1 MRLKGIFILG
11 FNDKSEAYIETQ
23 FPSNN
28 CEFLGITSEF
38 LKGLVKIHM
47 DKKMEPHFAEVL
59 LDTDV
64 NVASFYSGFSFRH
77 YVGKPNF
84 AICVFLSQENVS
96 NTELEGRLRR
106 IAHELLP
113 KREALN
119 FDDILGQYY
128 DMLKKDELST
138 YWEEIIEVETSVVEV
153 EVNKNEGEEQGKSLN
168 EVVEKSEKKVQDIK
182 GENLLL
188 SNEYEEIKNKNREL
202 EDLLEEKKRKIREL
216 TRKYTEVVS
225 ENTKFEEEIQSLKS
239 EISEQYIKLEKWS
252 QQMADMNQN
261 NAKLI
266 NDLKI
271 LNQKIYERDEFVKE
285 KEKRIEVLSNKLTGA
300 EELEGEAE
308 KVLQEKEDMKNIN
321 RGLSSELEKSEYTR
335 KRLLSEIDKL
345 KNQNSVQIEKLENQ
359 NSVYID
365 SITTLKLDMKNLKN
379 EVKTKEN
386 EKETIKDQILDLKK
400 EIKILRRERDH
411 YRKIVKEKSLL

>member
-1 MRLKGIFILG
+1 MRLKGIIVLG
-11 FNDKSEAYIETQ
+11 FNEKSELHIETQ
-23 FPSNN
+23 FPSNI

-38 LKGLVKIHM
+38 LKRLVSAHM
-47 DKKMEPHFAEVL
+47 DKKMEPHFVEIL
-59 LDTDV
+59 LDNDV
-64 NVASFYSGFSFRH
+64 SVASFYSGFSFRH

-84 AICVFLSQENVS
+84 AICIFLSQEDVS

-106 IAHELLP
+106 IAYELLP

-138 YWEEIIEVETSVVEV
+138 YWEEIIEGETSVVETNKTV
-153 EVNKNEGEEQGKSLN
+153 GEKQVKSVNEAID
-168 EVVEKSEKKVQDIK
+168 KSETRIQEEAK
-182 GENLLL
+182 ENPLMG
-188 SNEYEEIKNKNREL
+188 NDYDEIKNKNSEL
-202 EDLLEEKKRKIREL
+202 EDLLEEKKSKIREL

-225 ENTKFEEEIQSLKS
+225 ENTTYEEEIQSLKN

-252 QQMADMNQN
+252 QQMADLNQN

-266 NDLKI
+266 DDLKI
-271 LNQKIYERDEFVKE
+271 LNQNIFERIEFIKE
-285 KEKRIEVLSNKLTGA
+285 KEKRIELLSNKLTGA
-300 EELEGEAE
+300 EELEVEAE

-321 RGLSSELEKSEYTR
+321 LSLNSELEKSEDTQ
-335 KRLLSEIDKL
+335 KRLLGEIDKL
-345 KNQNSVQIEKLENQ
+345 KAQNSVH
-359 NSVYID
+359 ID
-365 SITTLKLDMKNLKN
+365 SITTLKLNMKNLKS
-379 EVKTKEN
+379 ESKTKDN
-386 EKETIKDQILDLKK
+386 EKESIKDQMLDLKK

>member
-1 MRLKGIFILG
+1 LKGIFVLG

-23 FPSNN
+23 YPSNI
-28 CEFLGITSEF
+28 CEFLGITSEV
-38 LKGLVKIHM
+38 LKGLIKDHM

-59 LDTDV
+59 LDNDV
-64 NVASFYSGFSFRH
+64 NIASFYSGFSFRH

-84 AICVFLSQENVS
+84 AICIFLSQEDVS

-128 DMLKKDELST
+128 DMLKKNELST
-138 YWEEIIEVETSVVEV
+138 YWEEIIEGETSVIDVS
-153 EVNKNEGEEQGKSLN
+153 KPEGEKQIEMN
-168 EVVEKSEKKVQDIK
+168 EVVDNIEKRNQEDEKEDI
-182 GENLLL
+182 LMA
-188 SNEYEEIKNKNREL
+188 NEYDEIKNKNREL
-202 EDLLEEKKRKIREL
+202 EDLVEEKKSKIREL

-225 ENTKFEEEIQSLKS
+225 ENAKNEEEIQSLKD

-252 QQMADMNQN
+252 QQMADLNQN
-261 NAKLI
+261 NAKLM

-285 KEKRIEVLSNKLTGA
+285 KEKRIEVLSNKLIGA
-300 EELEGEAE
+300 EELEVEAE

-321 RGLSSELEKSEYTR
+321 IGLSTELDKSENTR
-335 KRLLSEIDKL
+335 KSLLNEIDEL
-345 KNQNSVQIEKLENQ
+345 KHQNSVQL
-359 NSVYID
+359 NSN
-365 SITTLKLDMKNLKN
+365 SKTITTLKLDMKKLKS
-379 EVKTKEN
+379 EAETKEN
-386 EKETIKDQILDLKK
+386 EKETFKDQILDLKK
-400 EIKILRRERDH
+400 EIKIMRRERDH
-411 YRKIVKEKSLL
+411 YRKIVKEKDLL

>member
-1 MRLKGIFILG
+1 MRLKGIIVLG
-11 FNDKSEAYIETQ
+11 FNEKSELHIETQ
-23 FPSNN
+23 FPSNI

-38 LKGLVKIHM
+38 LKRLVSAHM
-47 DKKMEPHFAEVL
+47 DKKMEPHFVEVL
-59 LDTDV
+59 LDNDV
-64 NVASFYSGFSFRH
+64 SVASFYSGFSFRH

-84 AICVFLSQENVS
+84 AICIFLSQEDVS

-106 IAHELLP
+106 IAYELLP

-138 YWEEIIEVETSVVEV
+138 YWEEIIEGETSVVETNKTGGEKQV
-153 EVNKNEGEEQGKSLN
+153 KSVNEA
-168 EVVEKSEKKVQDIK
+168 VDKSEARIQEEGK
-182 GENLLL
+182 ENLLMG
-188 SNEYEEIKNKNREL
+188 NDYDEIKNKNSEL
-202 EDLLEEKKRKIREL
+202 EDLLEEKKSKIREL

-225 ENTKFEEEIQSLKS
+225 GNAEHEEEIQSLKD

-252 QQMADMNQN
+252 QQMADLNQN

-266 NDLKI
+266 DDLKI
-271 LNQKIYERDEFVKE
+271 LNQKIFERDEFIKE
-285 KEKRIEVLSNKLTGA
+285 KEKRIETLSNKLTGA
-300 EELEGEAE
+300 EELEVEAE
-308 KVLQEKEDMKNIN
+308 KVLQEKEDMRNIN
-321 RGLSSELEKSEYTR
+321 INLNSELEKSENTQ

-345 KNQNSVQIEKLENQ
+345 KDQNSVH
-359 NSVYID
+359 ID
-365 SITTLKLDMKNLKN
+365 SITTLKLDMKNLKS
-379 EVKTKEN
+379 ESKTKEN

>member
-1 MRLKGIFILG
+1 MRLKGIAVLG
-11 FNDKSEAYIETQ
+11 FNDKSEIHIETQ
-23 FPSNN
+23 FPSNI
-28 CEFLGITSEF
+28 CEFLGVTSEI
-38 LKGLVKIHM
+38 LKGLAKSHM

-59 LDTDV
+59 LNSDV

-84 AICVFLSQENVS
+84 AICIFLSQEDVS

-138 YWEEIIEVETSVVEV
+138 YWEEIIEGETSVVETNKTV
-153 EVNKNEGEEQGKSLN
+153 GEKQVKSVNEAID
-168 EVVEKSEKKVQDIK
+168 KSETRIQEEAK
-182 GENLLL
+182 ENPLIG
-188 SNEYEEIKNKNREL
+188 NDYDEIKNKNSEL
-202 EDLLEEKKRKIREL
+202 EDLLEEKKSKIREL

-225 ENTKFEEEIQSLKS
+225 ENTTYEEEIQSLKN

-252 QQMADMNQN
+252 QQMADLNQN

-266 NDLKI
+266 DDLKI
-271 LNQKIYERDEFVKE
+271 LNQNIFERIEFIKE
-285 KEKRIEVLSNKLTGA
+285 KEKRIELLSNKLTGA
-300 EELEGEAE
+300 EELEVEAE

-321 RGLSSELEKSEYTR
+321 LSLNSELEKSEDTQ
-335 KRLLSEIDKL
+335 KRLLGEIDKL
-345 KNQNSVQIEKLENQ
+345 KAQNSVH
-359 NSVYID
+359 ID
-365 SITTLKLDMKNLKN
+365 SITTLKLNMKNLKS
-379 EVKTKEN
+379 ESKTKDN
-386 EKETIKDQILDLKK
+386 EKESIKDQMLDLKK

>member
-1 MRLKGIFILG
+1 MRLKGIIVLG
-11 FNDKSEAYIETQ
+11 FNEKSEVHIETQ
-23 FPSNN
+23 FPSNI
-28 CEFLGITSEF
+28 CEFLGITSEV
-38 LKGLVKIHM
+38 LKRLVSAHM

-59 LDTDV
+59 LDNDV
-64 NVASFYSGFSFRH
+64 IVASFYSGFSFRH

-84 AICVFLSQENVS
+84 AICIFLSQEDVS

-106 IAHELLP
+106 IAYELLP

-138 YWEEIIEVETSVVEV
+138 YWEEIIEGETSLVETNKTVGKKQVKSV
-153 EVNKNEGEEQGKSLN
+153 NEPIDKSETRIQGEEK
-168 EVVEKSEKKVQDIK
+168 
-182 GENLLL
+182 ENLLMG
-188 SNEYEEIKNKNREL
+188 NDFDEIKNKNSEL
-202 EDLLEEKKRKIREL
+202 EDLLEEKKSKIREL

-225 ENTKFEEEIQSLKS
+225 ENTTYEEEIQSLKD

-252 QQMADMNQN
+252 QQMADLNQN

-266 NDLKI
+266 DDLKI
-271 LNQKIYERDEFVKE
+271 LNQKIFERDEFIKE
-285 KEKRIEVLSNKLTGA
+285 KEKRIEVISNKLTGA
-300 EELEGEAE
+300 EELEVEAE
-308 KVLQEKEDMKNIN
+308 KVLQEKEDMRNIN
-321 RGLSSELEKSEYTR
+321 INLNSELEKSENTQ

-345 KNQNSVQIEKLENQ
+345 KDQ

-365 SITTLKLDMKNLKN
+365 SITTLKLDMKNLKS
-379 EVKTKEN
+379 ESKTKDN
-386 EKETIKDQILDLKK
+386 EKETIKDQILDFKK

>member
-1 MRLKGIFILG
+1 MRLKGIIVLG
-11 FNDKSEAYIETQ
+11 FNEKSELHIETQ
-23 FPSNN
+23 FPSNI

-38 LKGLVKIHM
+38 LKRLVSAHM
-47 DKKMEPHFAEVL
+47 DKKMEPHFVEVL
-59 LDTDV
+59 LDNDV
-64 NVASFYSGFSFRH
+64 SVASFYSGFSFRH

-84 AICVFLSQENVS
+84 AICIFLSQEDVS

-106 IAHELLP
+106 IAYELLP

-138 YWEEIIEVETSVVEV
+138 YWEEIIEGETSVVETNKTV
-153 EVNKNEGEEQGKSLN
+153 GEKQVKSVNEAID
-168 EVVEKSEKKVQDIK
+168 KSETRIQEEAK
-182 GENLLL
+182 ENPLMG
-188 SNEYEEIKNKNREL
+188 NDYDEIKNKNSEL
-202 EDLLEEKKRKIREL
+202 EDLLEEKKSKIREL

-225 ENTKFEEEIQSLKS
+225 ENTTYEEEIQSLKN

-252 QQMADMNQN
+252 QQMADLNQN

-266 NDLKI
+266 DDLKI
-271 LNQKIYERDEFVKE
+271 LNQKIFERDEFIKE
-285 KEKRIEVLSNKLTGA
+285 KDIRIEVLSIKLTGA
-300 EELEGEAE
+300 EELEVEAE

-321 RGLSSELEKSEYTR
+321 LSLNSELEKSEDTQ
-335 KRLLSEIDKL
+335 KRLLGEIDKL
-345 KNQNSVQIEKLENQ
+345 KAQNSVH
-359 NSVYID
+359 ID
-365 SITTLKLDMKNLKN
+365 SITTLKLNMKNLKS
-379 EVKTKEN
+379 ESKTKDN
-386 EKETIKDQILDLKK
+386 EKESIKDQMLDLKK

>member
-1 MRLKGIFILG
+1 MRLKGITVLG
-11 FNDKSEAYIETQ
+11 FNEKAEIHIETQ
-23 FPSNN
+23 FPSNI
-28 CEFLGITSEF
+28 CEFLGITSEI
-38 LKGLVKIHM
+38 LKGLAEIHM
-47 DKKMEPHFAEVL
+47 DKKMEPHIAEVL
-59 LDTDV
+59 LNNDV

-84 AICVFLSQENVS
+84 AICIFLSQEDVS

-138 YWEEIIEVETSVVEV
+138 YWEEIIEGETSVVEV
-153 EVNKNEGEEQGKSLN
+153 SKPEGEKQIESVN
-168 EVVEKSEKKVQDIK
+168 EAVDKSEKKNQEVGK
-182 GENLLL
+182 ENLLIA
-188 SNEYEEIKNKNREL
+188 NENKNKNREL
-202 EDLLEEKKRKIREL
+202 EDLLEEKKSKIREL
-216 TRKYTEVVS
+216 TRKYTEIVS
-225 ENTKFEEEIQSLKS
+225 GNAEHEEEIQSLKD

-252 QQMADMNQN
+252 QQMADLNQN
-261 NAKLI
+261 NAKMI
-266 NDLKI
+266 DDLKI
-271 LNQKIYERDEFVKE
+271 LNQKIFERDEFIKE
-285 KEKRIEVLSNKLTGA
+285 KEKHIEVLSNKLTGA
-300 EELEGEAE
+300 EELEEEAE

-321 RGLSSELEKSEYTR
+321 IGLNSELEKSENTR
-335 KRLLSEIDKL
+335 KRLLNEIDKL
-345 KNQNSVQIEKLENQ
+345 KNQNSVH
-359 NSVYID
+359 ID
-365 SITTLKLDMKNLKN
+365 SITALKLDMKNLKS

-386 EKETIKDQILDLKK
+386 EKETVKDQILDLKK

>member
-1 MRLKGIFILG
+1 VRLKGIIVLG
-11 FNDKSEAYIETQ
+11 FNEKSEVHIETQ
-23 FPSNN
+23 FPSNI
-28 CEFLGITSEF
+28 CEFLGITSEV
-38 LKGLVKIHM
+38 LKRLVSAHM

-59 LDTDV
+59 LDNDV
-64 NVASFYSGFSFRH
+64 IVASFYSGFSFRH

-84 AICVFLSQENVS
+84 AICIFLSQEDVS

-106 IAHELLP
+106 IAYELLP

-138 YWEEIIEVETSVVEV
+138 YWEEIIEGETSVVETNKTV
-153 EVNKNEGEEQGKSLN
+153 GKKQVKSVNEPIDKSETRIQGEEK
-168 EVVEKSEKKVQDIK
+168 
-182 GENLLL
+182 ENLLMG
-188 SNEYEEIKNKNREL
+188 NDFDEIKNKNSEL
-202 EDLLEEKKRKIREL
+202 EDLLEEKKSKIREL

-225 ENTKFEEEIQSLKS
+225 ENTTYEEEIQSLKD

-252 QQMADMNQN
+252 QQMADLNQN

-266 NDLKI
+266 DDLKI
-271 LNQKIYERDEFVKE
+271 LNQKIFERDEFIKE
-285 KEKRIEVLSNKLTGA
+285 KEKRIEALSNKLTGA
-300 EELEGEAE
+300 EELEVEAE

-321 RGLSSELEKSEYTR
+321 LNLNSELEKSEDTQ
-335 KRLLSEIDKL
+335 KRLLGEIDKL
-345 KNQNSVQIEKLENQ
+345 KAQNSVH
-359 NSVYID
+359 ID
-365 SITTLKLDMKNLKN
+365 SITTLKLNMKNLKT
-379 EVKTKEN
+379 ESKTRDN
-386 EKETIKDQILDLKK
+386 EKESIKDQMLDLKK

>member
-1 MRLKGIFILG
+1 MRLKGIIVLG
-11 FNDKSEAYIETQ
+11 FNEKSELHIETQ
-23 FPSNN
+23 FPSNI

-38 LKGLVKIHM
+38 LKRLVSAHM
-47 DKKMEPHFAEVL
+47 DKKMEPHFVEVL
-59 LDTDV
+59 LDNDV

-84 AICVFLSQENVS
+84 AICIFLSQEDVS

-106 IAHELLP
+106 IAYELLP

-138 YWEEIIEVETSVVEV
+138 YWEEIIEGETSVVETNKTV
-153 EVNKNEGEEQGKSLN
+153 GEKQVKSVNEAID
-168 EVVEKSEKKVQDIK
+168 KSETRIQEEAK
-182 GENLLL
+182 ENPLMG
-188 SNEYEEIKNKNREL
+188 NDYDEIKNKNSEL
-202 EDLLEEKKRKIREL
+202 EDLLEEKKSKIREL

-225 ENTKFEEEIQSLKS
+225 ENTTYEEEIQSLKN

-252 QQMADMNQN
+252 QQMADLNQN

-266 NDLKI
+266 DDLKI
-271 LNQKIYERDEFVKE
+271 LNQNIFERDEFIKD
-285 KEKRIEVLSNKLTGA
+285 KEKRIEMLSNKLTGA
-300 EELEGEAE
+300 EELEVEAE

-321 RGLSSELEKSEYTR
+321 LSLNSELEKSEDTQ
-335 KRLLSEIDKL
+335 KRLLGEIDKL
-345 KNQNSVQIEKLENQ
+345 KAQNSVH
-359 NSVYID
+359 ID
-365 SITTLKLDMKNLKN
+365 SITTLKLNMKNLKS
-379 EVKTKEN
+379 ESKTKDN
-386 EKETIKDQILDLKK
+386 EKESIKDQMLDLKK

>member
-1 MRLKGIFILG
+1 LKGITVLG
-11 FNDKSEAYIETQ
+11 FNDKAEVHIETQ
-23 FPSNN
+23 FPSNI
-28 CEFLGITSEF
+28 CEFLGITSD
-38 LKGLVKIHM
+38 LLAGLAKIHM
-47 DKKMEPHFAEVL
+47 NKKMEPHIAEVL
-59 LDTDV
+59 LNNDV

-84 AICVFLSQENVS
+84 AICIFLSQEDVS
-96 NTELEGRLRR
+96 DTELEGRLRR

-138 YWEEIIEVETSVVEV
+138 YWEEIIEGETSIVEV
-153 EVNKNEGEEQGKSLN
+153 SKPEGEKQIESLN
-168 EVVEKSEKKVQDIK
+168 EIVEKSEKKNQGVGK
-182 GENLLL
+182 ENLTIV
-188 SNEYEEIKNKNREL
+188 NEFNEISNKNSEL
-202 EDLLEEKKRKIREL
+202 EELLEEKKSKIREL
-216 TRKYTEVVS
+216 TRKYTEIVS
-225 ENTKFEEEIQSLKS
+225 KNANYEEEIQSHKD

-252 QQMADMNQN
+252 QQMADLNQN

-266 NDLKI
+266 DDLKI
-271 LNQKIYERDEFVKE
+271 LNQKIYERDEFLKE

-321 RGLSSELEKSEYTR
+321 VGLSSELEKSENRR
-335 KRLLSEIDKL
+335 KRLLSEIDEL
-345 KNQNSVQIEKLENQ
+345 KNQNSVQIDKLKEQ
-359 NSVYID
+359 NSAHID

-379 EVKTKEN
+379 EVKSKEN
-386 EKETIKDQILDLKK
+386 EKGSFKDQILDLKK
-400 EIKILRRERDH
+400 EVKILRRERDH
-411 YRKIVKEKSLL
+411 YRKIVKEKNLL

>member
-1 MRLKGIFILG
+1 VRLKGIIVLG
-11 FNDKSEAYIETQ
+11 FNEKSEVHIETQ
-23 FPSNN
+23 FPSNI
-28 CEFLGITSEF
+28 CEFLGITSEI
-38 LKGLVKIHM
+38 LKRLVNAHM

-59 LDTDV
+59 LDNDV
-64 NVASFYSGFSFRH
+64 SVASFYSGFSFRH

-84 AICVFLSQENVS
+84 AICIFLSQEDVS

-106 IAHELLP
+106 IAYELLP

-128 DMLKKDELST
+128 DMLKKEELST
-138 YWEEIIEVETSVVEV
+138 YWEEIIEGETSVVETNKTV
-153 EVNKNEGEEQGKSLN
+153 EEKQVRSVNEA
-168 EVVEKSEKKVQDIK
+168 VDKSEARIHEEGKEI
-182 GENLLL
+182 LLMG
-188 SNEYEEIKNKNREL
+188 NDYDEIKSKNSEL

-225 ENTKFEEEIQSLKS
+225 ENTKYEEEIQSLKE

-252 QQMADMNQN
+252 QQMADLNQN

-266 NDLKI
+266 DDLKI
-271 LNQKIYERDEFVKE
+271 LNQKIFERNEFIKE

-300 EELEGEAE
+300 EEIEVEAE
-308 KVLQEKEDMKNIN
+308 KVLQEKEDMRNIN
-321 RGLSSELEKSEYTR
+321 INLNSELEKSENTQ
-335 KRLLSEIDKL
+335 KRLLGEIDKL
-345 KNQNSVQIEKLENQ
+345 KDQNSVH
-359 NSVYID
+359 ID
-365 SITTLKLDMKNLKN
+365 SITTLKLDMKNLKS
-379 EVKTKEN
+379 ESKTKDN

>member
-1 MRLKGIFILG
+1 MLG
-11 FNDKSEAYIETQ
+11 FNEKSEVHIETQ
-23 FPSNN
+23 FPSNI
-28 CEFLGITSEF
+28 CEFLGITSEV
-38 LKGLVKIHM
+38 LKRLVSAHM

-59 LDTDV
+59 LDNDV
-64 NVASFYSGFSFRH
+64 IVASFYSGFSFRH

-84 AICVFLSQENVS
+84 AICIFLSQEDVS

-106 IAHELLP
+106 ISYELLP

-138 YWEEIIEVETSVVEV
+138 YWEEIIEGETSLVETNKTVGKKQVKSV
-153 EVNKNEGEEQGKSLN
+153 NEPIDKSETRIQGEEK
-168 EVVEKSEKKVQDIK
+168 
-182 GENLLL
+182 ENLLMG
-188 SNEYEEIKNKNREL
+188 NDFDEIKNKNSEL
-202 EDLLEEKKRKIREL
+202 EDLLEEKKSKIREL

-225 ENTKFEEEIQSLKS
+225 ENTTYEEEIQSLKD

-252 QQMADMNQN
+252 QQMADLNQN

-266 NDLKI
+266 DDLKI
-271 LNQKIYERDEFVKE
+271 LNQKIFERDEFIKE
-285 KEKRIEVLSNKLTGA
+285 KEKRIEVISNKLTGA
-300 EELEGEAE
+300 EELEVEAE
-308 KVLQEKEDMKNIN
+308 KVLQEKEDMRNIN
-321 RGLSSELEKSEYTR
+321 INLNSELEKSENTQ

-345 KNQNSVQIEKLENQ
+345 KDQ

-365 SITTLKLDMKNLKN
+365 SITTLKLDMKNLKS
-379 EVKTKEN
+379 ESKTKDN
-386 EKETIKDQILDLKK
+386 EKETIKDQILDFKK

>member
-1 MRLKGIFILG
+1 VSLKGITVLG
-11 FNDKSEAYIETQ
+11 FNEKSEIHIETQ
-23 FPSNN
+23 FPSNI
-28 CEFLGITSEF
+28 CEFLGITSEL
-38 LKGLVKIHM
+38 LKGLAKVHM

-59 LDTDV
+59 LNIDI
-64 NVASFYSGFSFRH
+64 NVTSFYSGFSFRH

-84 AICVFLSQENVS
+84 AICVFLSQEDVS
-96 NTELEGRLRR
+96 NTELDGMLRR

-128 DMLKKDELST
+128 SMLKKNELST
-138 YWEEIIEVETSVVEV
+138 YWEEIIEGETHIVEENKSEG
-153 EVNKNEGEEQGKSLN
+153 EKPIKNVNKA
-168 EVVEKSEKKVQDIK
+168 VDKSEVINQEVG
-182 GENLLL
+182 GEDLLMA
-188 SNEYEEIKNKNREL
+188 NEYDEIKNKNREL

-225 ENTKFEEEIQSLKS
+225 ENTKYEEEIQSLKD

-252 QQMADMNQN
+252 QQMADLNQN

-266 NDLKI
+266 DDLKI
-271 LNQKIYERDEFVKE
+271 LNQKIFERDEFIKE
-285 KEKRIEVLSNKLTGA
+285 KEKRIEALSNQLTGA

-321 RGLSSELEKSEYTR
+321 IGLNSELEKSENTR
-335 KRLLSEIDKL
+335 KRLLNEIDKL
-345 KNQNSVQIEKLENQ
+345 KNQNSIH
-359 NSVYID
+359 ID
-365 SITTLKLDMKNLKN
+365 SITALKLDMKNLKS

-386 EKETIKDQILDLKK
+386 EKETVKDQNLDLKK

-411 YRKIVKEKSLL
+411 YRKIVKEKNLL